1 MSNAGTE
8 QIGFS
13 AMDESLIKS
22 IYGINLMDFTFC
34 NCVYNVIQDVFH
46 PYVFNIDITVL
57 IRLENMMRI
66 KNINYC
72 APICCKD
79 L

>member
-34 NCVYNVIQDVFH
+34 NCVYNVIQDVI
-46 PYVFNIDITVL
+46 NIDITVL

-72 APICCKD
+72 ALICCKG

>member
-22 IYGINLMDFTFC
+22 IYGIDLTFC
-34 NCVYNVIQDVFH
+34 KYVYKVIRVFSIH
-46 PYVFNIDITVL
+46 MFSILTSL
-57 IRLENMMRI
+57 F
-66 KNINYC
+66 
-72 APICCKD
+72 
-79 L
+79 